1 MFPRSEARQVLSFY
15 SEYEGVA
22 PDELYL
28 SGVIVS
34 SPKLEG
40 VGFTVCYSGPMSKAD
55 EIMKKIRSSGSK
67 PVLDMLQP
75 IDYVA
80 LQRSGDIDDPR
91 AIGSYTKT
99 GYVKKIKPDLI
110 DVMVTGLEPHPER
123 STTVGFQHCG
133 GAISRVAADATAF
146 PHRGIHA
153 TSLLLVDWPVAVD
166 PTQHIAW
173 LKKFWD
179 AILPHTD
186 GFYTNDVVDET
197 QKQIDENYLGNYPRL
212 LKLKNQ
218 YDPTNLF
225 RLNANV
231 VPSA

>member
-1 MFPRSEARQVLSFY
+1 
-15 SEYEGVA
+15 
-22 PDELYL
+22 
-28 SGVIVS
+28 
-34 SPKLEG
+34 
-40 VGFTVCYSGPMSKAD
+40 
-55 EIMKKIRSSGSK
+55 
-67 PVLDMLQP
+67 
-75 IDYVA
+75 
-80 LQRSGDIDDPR
+80 
-91 AIGSYTKT
+91 
-99 GYVKKIKPDLI
+99 
-110 DVMVTGLEPHPER
+110 MVTGLEPHPER

-133 GAISRVAADATAF
+133 GAISRVAPDATAF
-146 PHRGIHA
+146 PHREIHA
-153 TSLLLVDWPVAVD
+153 TSLLLVDWPAQID

-218 YDPTNLF
+218 YDPKNLF

-231 VPSA
+231 VPTA